1 MIDNEKMAKY
11 IEIGKKA
18 SKEAN
23 TSNNEFY
30 DLLDTIDK
38 TNELDVRILKHSK
51 SIATANNS
59 FSNGIRSLITKELNA
74 ELKALK
80 ENK

>member
-1 MIDNEKMAKY
+1 MNNEKIAKY
-11 IEIGKKA
+11 IEYGKKA
-18 SKEAN
+18 NKEAI

-30 DLLDTIDK
+30 DLLDTIDLA
-38 TNELDVRILKHSK
+38 NELDVRILKHSK

-59 FSNGIRSLITKELNA
+59 FSNGIRSLITKEVNA